1 MAPKC
6 AKMRSPF
13 GKWVT
18 AFLVLFY
25 PFSGASDHY
34 SEINAFQVYG

>member
-6 AKMRSPF
+6 AKMRSPV

-18 AFLVLFY
+18 AFLVLFD
-25 PFSGASDHY
+25 PFAEVSKHY
-34 SEINAFQVYG
+34 SKINAF